1 MKHVVNQTVEGSA
14 AFDFC
19 WSRSAAAGC
28 PTLSSPGAV
37 GWRCPNPS
45 NVPWPRLWSESLW
58 QRPSRS
64 KAPSASCPWG
74 ATSVVVAQNGGA
86 WAAAVHGSTWGTK
99 VGHDDPCGSLPAW
112 FQEGH
117 HHPVNLTFFFLG
129 GVKEQ
134 GLEWG
139 TAASLLHA
147 FRFVL
152 ENMASVSALSHPHL
166 RQKNQAWCAG
176 FAVVDIIYCA
186 LNKRCPKENENNVL
200 QQQNMHNKEA
210 IAYGFMGFPTP
221 CSLPPYSFIVL
232 S

>member
-86 WAAAVHGSTWGTK
+86 WAAAVCGSTWGTK

-112 FQEGH
+112 SSMVPRRAPSSCE
-117 HHPVNLTFFFLG
+117 PDFFLFRRCERA
-129 GVKEQ
+129 GV
-134 GLEWG
+134 GMRNC
-139 TAASLLHA
+139 
-147 FRFVL
+147 RFPLACFQV
-152 ENMASVSALSHPHL
+152 
-166 RQKNQAWCAG
+166 CAG
-176 FAVVDIIYCA
+176 
-186 LNKRCPKENENNVL
+186 K
-200 QQQNMHNKEA
+200 
-210 IAYGFMGFPTP
+210 YGFCQCPLSPTSETKKSGLVCWVCCCWHYLL
-221 CSLPPYSFIVL
+221 CS
-232 S
+232 